1 MRCVRRLSI
10 LSVTADRARH
20 NMKTY
25 WFASTLLASLILAG
39 CATLQV
45 GNDFDHS
52 ASFSGY
58 HTFNL
63 MVREHHGTDNP
74 LVVQRARDAIEAELL
89 RKGFTASDSAGRAD
103 FVVDFTI
110 GARDRM
116 DVRSYP
122 DTYVGYG
129 FWGARGWWEP
139 YWGSQL
145 DVRQYREGTL
155 SIDVFDSNAHRPVWH
170 GWAKKELT
178 KSDIGNSE
186 APIRA
191 AVAAVLNNFPPR

>member
-1 MRCVRRLSI
+1 
-10 LSVTADRARH
+10 
-20 NMKTY
+20 MKSY
-25 WFASTLLASLILAG
+25 WFASTLLAGLILTG

-58 HTFNL
+58 HTFSL
-63 MVREHHGTDNP
+63 MVREHHGSDNP

-89 RKGFTASDSAGRAD
+89 GKGFTASDSAAHAD

-129 FWGARGWWEP
+129 FWGAR
-139 YWGSQL
+139 
-145 DVRQYREGTL
+145 
-155 SIDVFDSNAHRPVWH
+155 
-170 GWAKKELT
+170 
-178 KSDIGNSE
+178 
-186 APIRA
+186 
-191 AVAAVLNNFPPR
+191 